1 MGVCRMGWITIFI
14 PDPIRKYCR
23 LVKIYSFDQLKEFYQ
38 SIQNRM
44 DFFYPPLHE
53 IIYLINFELNLII
66 RQVIRNLLAM
76 GL

>member
-1 MGVCRMGWITIFI
+1 MRDGLGWITIFI

-38 SIQNRM
+38 STQNHM
-44 DFFYPPLHE
+44 DFGPPLHE
-53 IIYLINFELNLII
+53 IIYLNNFELNLII